1 MHQSYFQTSSN
12 HQEHKSDRQVND
24 AQSKQNKLTKQKQ
37 QTLKITKSQAC
48 LVKTTTPYSTLLKKK
63 KKKVILKTQNAKQN
77 EQKHT

>member
-1 MHQSYFQTSSN
+1 MHQSHFQTSSN
-12 HQEHKSDRQVND
+12 HQEHQSDRQVDD

-63 KKKVILKTQNAKQN
+63 EEGHIKDTERETK
-77 EQKHT
+77 